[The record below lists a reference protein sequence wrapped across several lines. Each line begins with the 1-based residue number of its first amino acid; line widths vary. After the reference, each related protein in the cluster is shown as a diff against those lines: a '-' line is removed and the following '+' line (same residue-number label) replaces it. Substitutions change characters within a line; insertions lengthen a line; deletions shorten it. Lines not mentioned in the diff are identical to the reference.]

1 MVAADD
7 NDDSKVQFH
16 KTIVNKQ
23 SALRSS
29 FCDLAS
35 NTQQKQTNFAA
46 TFDDSDA
53 RKSETKGRKTRLVS
67 QVHRHDTRVA
77 MKAFPIKSEKLNLK
91 WFQRSGM
98 VCERGQAS
106 IEL

>member
-53 RKSETKGRKTRLVS
+53 RNKRAEKLASC
-67 QVHRHDTRVA
+67 HRSTGHDTRAA

-91 WFQRSGM
+91 WFGRSGM

>member
-53 RKSETKGRKTRLVS
+53 RNKRVENALRVTGT
-67 QVHRHDTRVA
+67 QDTTH
-77 MKAFPIKSEKLNLK
+77 
-91 WFQRSGM
+91 
-98 VCERGQAS
+98 
-106 IEL
+106 ELR